1 MSASEY
7 IQSLPAYVTIP
18 VALLTVILVIGLAPF
33 GGYLITRRGRQEGFV
48 AMGYSGPA
56 EDYEAWW
63 AERKATPPKDSG
75 QKFGALDVTFLD
87 VRTAVVD
94 ASPTMLLGLISV
106 PMAAGEVFP
115 AEPIP
120 VDEPTEENP
129 LVPVV
134 PERVE
139 PPAPVEEPE
148 PPLDPG
154 AVDGADQDRGLPQWA
169 TMTKEWSVV
178 EAFDAELV
186 EAEDEATRLFK
197 EDPLRSWVMPPL
209 EEFDYLPEADRT
221 FRDLVARNWLTGE
234 GAEISTEW
242 EPWYGGSLEL
252 EGAST

>member
-18 VALLTVILVIGLAPF
+18 VAVLTVILIIGLAPF
-33 GGYLITRRGRQEGFV
+33 GGYLITRRGRQEGF
-48 AMGYSGPA
+48 AATGYSGPA

-63 AERKATPPKDSG
+63 AEQHSAPPKDSG

-94 ASPTMLLGLISV
+94 ASPTMLLGLISA
-106 PMAAGEVFP
+106 PMAVGEVFP
-115 AEPIP
+115 AEPIRL
-120 VDEPTEENP
+120 DEPTEENP

-139 PPAPVEEPE
+139 PPAPIEEPE

-154 AVDGADQDRGLPQWA
+154 ANWA
-169 TMTKEWSVV
+169 RLQTMERSVV
-178 EAFDAELV
+178 KAFDAELV